1 MPVTV
6 DHRQYGKDLAK
17 IPIAPSVVAPH
28 GGSQSAAAAPLFLLS
43 VRRWVVTIL
52 LLAGGSLLVLIACL
66 HFGAQRISVGE
77 ALQILARAIQDDQA
91 GLAST
96 GSVGVILIHVRL
108 PRLLLGLMV
117 GGCLAAVGVGLQA
130 LARNPLAD
138 PYILGISSG
147 AAMGAAVAMSLGIG
161 NSLLANSALPLCA
174 LLGGLFSIALVYRIA
189 SSSGHLPVH
198 TLLLA
203 GVILNAVFSA
213 LIMFITSIM
222 DPTSLFRI
230 MSWLMGSLTAPE
242 YPVLAILA
250 LYLAVGMVI
259 LFSQA
264 GPLNILTLGEEAA
277 RSLGVE
283 VERVKKTLFFTAA
296 LLTGAVVSLSGII
309 GFVGMVIPHAVR
321 MVLGADHRLLLPA
334 SAFVG
339 GMFLMVADTV
349 ARTVMAPAEIPVGVV
364 TALVGGPFFIYLL
377 MSRKNRGASETFR

>member
-6 DHRQYGKDLAK
+6 DHPQHEKDLANVP
-17 IPIAPSVVAPH
+17 IPSPVEA
-28 GGSQSAAAAPLFLLS
+28 SAAAPPFLLS
-43 VRRWVVTIL
+43 FRRWVVSIL
-52 LLAGGSLLVLIACL
+52 LLAGCSLLILIACL
-66 HFGAQRISVGE
+66 HFGAQRISLGDT
-77 ALQILARAIQDDQA
+77 LQIFSRMIQDGQA

-96 GSVGVILIHVRL
+96 GSVGIILVHVRL
-108 PRLLLGLMV
+108 PRLLLGFMV

-130 LARNPLAD
+130 LVRNPLAD

-189 SSSGHLPVH
+189 SFSGHLPVH

-213 LIMFITSIM
+213 LIMFVTSIM

-242 YPVLAILA
+242 YPLLAILA
-250 LYLAVGMVI
+250 LYLAVGTCI

-264 GPLNILTLGEEAA
+264 GPLNILTLGEETA

-283 VERVKKTLFFTAA
+283 VERVKKTLFFTSA
-296 LLTGAVVSLSGII
+296 LLTGAVVSVSGII

-339 GMFLMVADTV
+339 GMLLMVADTV
-349 ARTVMAPAEIPVGVV
+349 ARTAIAPAEIPVGVV
-364 TALVGGPFFIYLL
+364 TALVGGPFFISLL
-377 MSRKNRGASETFR
+377 MSRKHRGAF

>member
-6 DHRQYGKDLAK
+6 DHRQHGEDLANVP
-17 IPIAPSVVAPH
+17 IPSPVEAPA
-28 GGSQSAAAAPLFLLS
+28 GGSQRASVAPPFLLS
-43 VRRWVVTIL
+43 IKRWVVSIL
-52 LLAGGSLLVLIACL
+52 LLAGCSLLILIACL
-66 HFGAQRISVGE
+66 HFGAQRISLGDT
-77 ALQILARAIQDDQA
+77 LHIFSRMIQEGQA

-96 GSVGVILIHVRL
+96 GSVGIILVHVRL
-108 PRLLLGLMV
+108 PRLLLGFMV

-130 LARNPLAD
+130 LVRNPLAD

-189 SSSGHLPVH
+189 SFSGHLPVH

-213 LIMFITSIM
+213 LIMFVTSIM

-242 YPVLAILA
+242 YPLLAILA
-250 LYLAVGMVI
+250 LYLAVGTCM

-283 VERVKKTLFFTAA
+283 VERVKKTLFFTSA
-296 LLTGAVVSLSGII
+296 LLTGAVVSVSGII

-339 GMFLMVADTV
+339 GMLLMVADTV
-349 ARTVMAPAEIPVGVV
+349 ARTAIAPAEIPVGVV
-364 TALVGGPFFIYLL
+364 TALVGGPFFISLL
-377 MSRKNRGASETFR
+377 MSRKHRGAF

>member
-6 DHRQYGKDLAK
+6 DHPQHEKDLANVP
-17 IPIAPSVVAPH
+17 IPSPVEA
-28 GGSQSAAAAPLFLLS
+28 SAAAPPFLLS
-43 VRRWVVTIL
+43 FRRWVVSIL
-52 LLAGGSLLVLIACL
+52 LLAGCSLLILIACL
-66 HFGAQRISVGE
+66 HFGAQRISLGDT
-77 ALQILARAIQDDQA
+77 LQIFSRMIQDGQA

-96 GSVGVILIHVRL
+96 GSVGIILVHVRL
-108 PRLLLGLMV
+108 PRLLLGFMV

-130 LARNPLAD
+130 LVRNPLAD

-189 SSSGHLPVH
+189 SFSGHLPVH

-213 LIMFITSIM
+213 LIMFVTSIM

-242 YPVLAILA
+242 YPLLAILA
-250 LYLAVGMVI
+250 LYLAVGTCI

-264 GPLNILTLGEEAA
+264 GPLNILTLGEETA

-283 VERVKKTLFFTAA
+283 VERVKKTLFFTSA
-296 LLTGAVVSLSGII
+296 LLTGAVVSVSGII

-334 SAFVG
+334 SAFAG
-339 GMFLMVADTV
+339 GMLLMVADTV
-349 ARTVMAPAEIPVGVV
+349 ARTAIAPAEIPVGVV
-364 TALVGGPFFIYLL
+364 TALVGGPFFISLL
-377 MSRKNRGASETFR
+377 MSRKHRGAF